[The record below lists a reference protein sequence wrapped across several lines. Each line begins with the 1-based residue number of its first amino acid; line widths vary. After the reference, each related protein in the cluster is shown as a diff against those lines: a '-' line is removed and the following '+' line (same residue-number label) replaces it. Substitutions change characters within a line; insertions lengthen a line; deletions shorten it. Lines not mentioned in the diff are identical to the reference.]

1 MRVRDVMTYGAIG
14 VSEETTLAEGL
25 EVIAENT
32 PGVVAVHNHM
42 RWIEP
47 AFTCHRRRT
56 IRLRHEQSGL
66 SFRQRRWNRV

>member
-14 VSEETTLAEGL
+14 VSEETNLAEGL

-32 PGVVAVHNHM
+32 PGVVAVHDHM

-47 AFTCHRRRT
+47 N
-56 IRLRHEQSGL
+56 SGFVPP
-66 SFRQRRWNRV
+66 SEENDQAQA